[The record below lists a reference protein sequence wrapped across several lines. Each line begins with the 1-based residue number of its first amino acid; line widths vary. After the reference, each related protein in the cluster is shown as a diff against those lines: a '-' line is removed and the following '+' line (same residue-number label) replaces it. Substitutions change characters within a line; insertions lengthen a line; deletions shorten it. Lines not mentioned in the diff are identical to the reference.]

1 MSVAQLHRPARVV
14 DAMSTARSAVRAA
27 AEVPTAS
34 LGVDELTDSIAGVAT
49 LEAQRD
55 ALRMSL
61 LAEADRRKVAHS
73 MGATGTDAWAARL
86 TGSNRA
92 EMAGVVRLAR
102 LLEERYDAT
111 REAFA
116 AGVSNQTRHRRE

>member
-34 LGVDELTDSIAGVAT
+34 LGVDELTDAVAGAAA

-73 MGATGTDAWAARL
+73 MGATDTDAWAARL

-92 EMAGVVRLAR
+92 EMAGVVRQA
-102 LLEERYDAT
+102 
-111 REAFA
+111 A
-116 AGVSNQTRHRRE
+116 AGGEVRRDAGGVRGE